1 MPNTL
6 AYGAFRTGRLWAAAG
21 VSFVLLLVFS
31 GWSWLALLE
40 FDERCGHGLV
50 QGPGRLVD
58 IRYQA
63 FPPAVICEYE
73 NGEVSAGGTGLLGA
87 VLWLSLVVLVLSVL
101 LALLAECVE
110 LPAGAEAAL
119 SLTRVEKLR
128 RTTTALFV
136 TASLFLLLY
145 GLAAWPLVTGP
156 SSACSAGGEWGAY
169 PPRTLEYSLFPPQA
183 TCMYHSGETVM
194 LNPRWVGTLTTASA
208 VPMVISAFG
217 TALAW
222 RRRRAELR
230 GPAPR

>member
-31 GWSWLALLE
+31 GWSWLASLE

-50 QGPGRLVD
+50 QGPGGLLDV
-58 IRYQA
+58 RYQA
-63 FPPAVICEYE
+63 FPPAVVCEYE

-87 VLWLSLVVLVLSVL
+87 VLWLSLAVLVLSVL

-128 RTTTALFV
+128 RTATALFV

-156 SSACSAGGEWGAY
+156 SSACSARGEWGTY

-183 TCMYHSGETVM
+183 TCMYHSGETAM
-194 LNPRWVGTLTTASA
+194 LNPGWVGTLTTASA
-208 VPMVISAFG
+208 VPTVIAAFG